1 MMDAERENIQNI
13 KSMGK
18 AELRLALLFQAF
30 LPVPGWRQWD
40 TGNVGY
46 SLDIEGDEES
56 SPRLIVRCD
65 DLHSGWRWYVIAPT
79 GSGDIVAQGKHY
91 RLACDAVR
99 DGTEALHKHF
109 PGTAIKKP
117 TWSL

>member
-1 MMDAERENIQNI
+1 MMDAERENIRVI

-40 TGNVGY
+40 TGTIGY
-46 SLDIEGDEES
+46 SLDIEGGEES
-56 SPRLIVRCD
+56 PSLVVRCD
-65 DLHSGWRWYVIAPT
+65 GQHEGWRWYVLAPRC
-79 GSGDIVAQGKHY
+79 GDIVAEGKYY

-109 PGTAIKKP
+109 PGTVLKKP
-117 TWSL
+117 TWSLG